1 MGKVDENKKREKKK
15 PSSTPHTNFLPQKV
29 SMLLLFLDIVEKAG
43 VAKGT
48 FYLYFKDKYD
58 IKNKLTAFKTH
69 ELFEKAAKALRKADI
84 SGLEEQLIFII
95 DYIIDALASNKAL
108 LNFISKNLVMGALRS
123 ALLTEERTEPDFYEE
138 FLNLVNEDSYKY
150 ECPDVMLFTIV
161 ELTGSTAY
169 NSILYNEPLPIEG
182 TQALSVPDS
191 TANNCKPQ
199 TIKLHFL
206 KIGDGVFL
214 KKPRPQFFYH
224 HVFSVFTVS
233 HTCPFLKFA
242 FFHCFHCA
250 HY

>member
-1 MGKVDENKKREKKK
+1 MGKLLENKLEKEKR
-15 PSSTPHTNFLPQKV
+15 
-29 SMLLLFLDIVEKAG
+29 LLTTAFELFNSQGFSKTSIADIVRDAG

-95 DYIIDALASNKAL
+95 NYIIDALASNKAL

-169 NSILYNEPLPIEG
+169 NSILYNEPLSIEEY
-182 TQALSVPDS
+182 
-191 TANNCKPQ
+191 KPY
-199 TIKLHFL
+199 LY
-206 KIGDGVFL
+206 
-214 KKPRPQFFYH
+214 R
-224 HVFSVFTVS
+224 TVRLIIAS
-233 HTCPFLKFA
+233 HRQ
-242 FFHCFHCA
+242 
-250 HY
+250 

>member
-1 MGKVDENKKREKKK
+1 MGKVDENKKKKK
-15 PSSTPHTNFLPQKV
+15 EAIFNTAYE
-29 SMLLLFLDIVEKAG
+29 LFTTKGINATAISDIVEKAG

-169 NSILYNEPLPIEG
+169 NSILYNEPLSIEEY
-182 TQALSVPDS
+182 
-191 TANNCKPQ
+191 KPY
-199 TIKLHFL
+199 LY
-206 KIGDGVFL
+206 
-214 KKPRPQFFYH
+214 R
-224 HVFSVFTVS
+224 TVRLIIAS
-233 HTCPFLKFA
+233 HRQ
-242 FFHCFHCA
+242 
-250 HY
+250 